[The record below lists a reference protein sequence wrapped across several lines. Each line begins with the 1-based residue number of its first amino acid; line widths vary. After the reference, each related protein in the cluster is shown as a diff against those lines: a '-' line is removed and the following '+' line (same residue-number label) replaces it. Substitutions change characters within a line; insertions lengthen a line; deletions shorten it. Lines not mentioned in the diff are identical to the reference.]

1 MRNKEPNN
9 YTFWDYQQRSF
20 DKNKGLRID
29 HFLLS
34 KNISHLIK
42 DVTIDKYLRTLERPS
57 DHVPIRLTLN

>member
-1 MRNKEPNN
+1 MNKEPNN

-34 KNISHLIK
+34 KNISHLIN